1 MLYNIRVFKYQGK
14 EKSGRIRPLFG
25 CIILI
30 YRMLNPNSRKYGYSF
45 KLFLDWVK
53 PFQNGMKIDIF
64 NFK

>member
-1 MLYNIRVFKYQGK
+1 MLYNIRVFEYQGK
-14 EKSGRIRPLFG
+14 ETSGGIRPLFR

-30 YRMLNPNSRKYGYSF
+30 YRMLNPHSWKYGYSF
-45 KLFLDWVK
+45 KLFLDWIK